1 MRTLDL
7 KTYVQ
12 SKMISTVN
20 LPESYDGMNLGSFE
34 TMIQGYKGEW
44 EDYSERYDT
53 EEEAVKG
60 HMRAIQHVMG
70 LAVDVKDEQLK
81 KWSDKLGDMVKSMDD
96 KNG

>member
-1 MRTLDL
+1 MRTLDM

-20 LPESYDGMNLGSFE
+20 LPESYDGLNLGSFE

-53 EEEAVKG
+53 EEEAVEG
-60 HMRAIQHVMG
+60 HMRAIQYVLG
-70 LAVDVKDEQLK
+70 LEVTGKDPTLK
-81 KWSDKLGDMVKSMDD
+81 KWSDKLGEMVKSLDD
-96 KNG
+96 NNG

>member
-20 LPESYDGMNLGSFE
+20 LPSSYDGMKLGSFE

-60 HMRAIQHVMG
+60 HVRAIQYVMG
-70 LAVDVKDEQLK
+70 LAVDGSTNMECPNQVE
-81 KWSDKLGDMVKSMDD
+81 DD